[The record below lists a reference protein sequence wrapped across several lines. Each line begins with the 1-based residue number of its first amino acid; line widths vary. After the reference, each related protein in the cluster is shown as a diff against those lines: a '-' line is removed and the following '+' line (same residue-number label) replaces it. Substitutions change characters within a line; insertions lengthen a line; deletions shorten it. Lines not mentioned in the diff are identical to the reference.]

1 MQKHTGD
8 LSDAV
13 EPIPQHKRIICP
25 LRITSCPPRWQTLM
39 HDDVTRKASMANFS
53 SLTGC
58 SLSLLCWPDTFLLQ
72 QHNLDTMDHCGMSN
86 IVKHASS
93 NQQKSH
99 EMKHWKKDHLKSL
112 YSHQIFWE
120 KCEWNLDC
128 KVWDRQVYKTLYCGI
143 ICGSSDMEIIKS
155 PSHTILGISIISVA
169 ASSNTIL
176 RHPAWGGQVG

>member
-1 MQKHTGD
+1 M
-8 LSDAV
+8 
-13 EPIPQHKRIICP
+13 ICP

-39 HDDVTRKASMANFS
+39 HDDVTRKASMANFG

-58 SLSLLCWPDTFLLQ
+58 LLCWPDTLLLQ

-99 EMKHWKKDHLKSL
+99 EMKHWKKDHFKVFTLTL
-112 YSHQIFWE
+112 NIWE

-128 KVWDRQVYKTLYCGI
+128 KVWDGQICKTYI
-143 ICGSSDMEIIKS
+143 VGSSVAVVIWRSLNPHPIMA
-155 PSHTILGISIISVA
+155 ILGISIISVA

-176 RHPAWGGQVG
+176 RHPAWGCQVK